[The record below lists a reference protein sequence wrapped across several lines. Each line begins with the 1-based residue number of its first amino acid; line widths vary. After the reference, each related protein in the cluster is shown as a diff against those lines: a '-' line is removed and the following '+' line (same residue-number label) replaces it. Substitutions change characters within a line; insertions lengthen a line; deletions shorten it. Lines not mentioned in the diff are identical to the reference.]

1 MKITKVNEL
10 DDEII
15 EGTPVIVDWNLGGSF
30 PVEVDTVHG
39 YTMSTE
45 VVAEGLGFPPKLIL
59 QKRSILTEGLHYL
72 TKSTGEKGKQVD
84 VRWTRLGVVTLSLWV
99 GDSFNNSSFDWDFA
113 VAASADVWFER
124 PESSVDVF
132 NVPDDFGC
140 NERLGR
146 LLNEQR
152 LIRELLCNE
161 ARISEDTRRFMQRA
175 VRNLEEAI
183 KPLKR
188 KAEFFEKLLEGG
200 RVYSVC
206 SVGDALNLGLG
217 RDDLFQEFRKRGFLV
232 SGGSRHNL
240 PHRHWIEE
248 GFFTDGIDKFITF
261 RGMRWI
267 WVDFQK
273 NPIESV
279 RSRTGVK
286 PAV

>member
-1 MKITKVNEL
+1 MKITRVNKL
-10 DDEII
+10 HDEII

-30 PVEVDTVHG
+30 PVEVDKVHG

-45 VVAEGLGFPPKLIL
+45 VVADGLGFPPELIL

-72 TKSTGEKGKQVD
+72 TKSTGKKGKQDD
-84 VRWTRLGVVTLSLWV
+84 VRWTRPGVVTLSLLV

-113 VAASADVWFER
+113 VAASADVFFDL
-124 PESSVDVF
+124 PESALDVF

-152 LIRELLCNE
+152 LIRELLYNE
-161 ARISEDTRRFMQRA
+161 AGISGITRNLMEEA
-175 VRNLEEAI
+175 EGILEEAI
-183 KPLKR
+183 KPLKC
-188 KAEFFEKLLEGG
+188 KAEFFEDLLEGG
-200 RVYSVC
+200 RVYSVR
-206 SVGDALNLGLG
+206 SVGDILNFGLS
-217 RDDLFQEFRKRGFLV
+217 RDGLFQEFRKRGFLV

-240 PHRHWIEE
+240 PHRHWIVE
-248 GFFTDGIDKFITF
+248 GFFTDGIDEFITF

-267 WVDFQK
+267 WEDFQK

-279 RSRTGVK
+279 RTARL
-286 PAV
+286 